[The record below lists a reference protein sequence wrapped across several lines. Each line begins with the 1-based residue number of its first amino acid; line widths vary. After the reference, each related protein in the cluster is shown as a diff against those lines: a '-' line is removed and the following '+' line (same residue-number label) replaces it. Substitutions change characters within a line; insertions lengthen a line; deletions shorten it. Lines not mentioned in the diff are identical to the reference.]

1 MKKIFL
7 LLIAI
12 ILSLL
17 LGAIWGYSNPEKIE
31 IFKSFFKQRTKPIIT
46 STPDNVKIARAN
58 SFSVSISEIFTL
70 SEKTAFVIYDEN
82 NSIFD
87 KKKLKIYTQNGYLIE
102 NLVPSKIN
110 LPKSF
115 TMQRNGGVKTIFT
128 HNNKQFALISSTK
141 TNCFYASI
149 VYLENGKE
157 LFRTKCLPDS
167 KKNTD
172 FNGLGSSN
180 IHHGDK
186 IFITLGAPEQ
196 SSSKIAILAQDK
208 NSNYGKILEVS
219 KENLR
224 SIILNNEINLIV
236 KIHSVGHRNPQGI
249 TKIKD
254 NVFSV
259 EHGPLGG
266 DELNK
271 IVKGKNYGWPTVSY
285 GTKYLYDNEGISYNI
300 NHEAKNFSEPLFAL
314 VPSVGI
320 SALNVCP
327 MILKKFYKKPCLI
340 ALSLSGN
347 NLRPGKSLIIYLLSE
362 NTEKVHSVE
371 QIFLGNDYRFR
382 HFVTNNK
389 NVLYEDKEGSIYV
402 SADKKG
408 IYKISFSNFR

>member
-1 MKKIFL
+1 MKKFVIL
-7 LLIAI
+7 LAVIT
-12 ILSLL
+12 LSLL

-31 IFKSFFKQRTKPIIT
+31 IFKSFFKQKTKPVIT
-46 STPDNVKIARAN
+46 SVSDNIKTVRAN
-58 SFSVSISEIFTL
+58 SFSVSISEIVTI
-70 SEKTAFVIYDEN
+70 SQKTAFVIYDEN
-82 NSIFD
+82 HSIFD

-102 NLVPSKIN
+102 NFESTKIN

-115 TMQRNGGVKTIFT
+115 TMQRNGGVKTVFT
-128 HNNKQFALISSTK
+128 QNNKQFALISSTK

-167 KKNTD
+167 KKNAD
-172 FNGLGSSN
+172 FNGLGSSS
-180 IHHGDK
+180 IHYKDK

-196 SSSKIAILAQDK
+196 SSSKIAMLAQDK
-208 NSNYGKILEVS
+208 NSNFGKILEVN
-219 KENLR
+219 KDDLNN
-224 SIILNNEINLIV
+224 IILNNETNLKV
-236 KIHSVGHRNPQGI
+236 KIHSMGHRNPQGI
-249 TKIKD
+249 TKIND
-254 NVFSV
+254 NIFSV

-271 IVKGKNYGWPTVSY
+271 IIKGKNYGWPIVSY

-300 NHEAKNFSEPLFAL
+300 NHESKNFSEPLFAL

-327 MILKKFYKKPCLI
+327 SVLKKFYKKSCLI

-362 NTEKVHSVE
+362 NMEKVHSVE
-371 QIFLGNDYRFR
+371 QIYLGNDYRFR
-382 HFVTNNK
+382 HFVTNNE
-389 NVLYEDKEGSIYV
+389 NVIYEDNVGSIYV
-402 SADKKG
+402 SADKTG
-408 IYKISFSNFR
+408 IYKISFANFR